1 MPHLRVKISGT
12 DLDAVDG
19 ILREAR
25 VGVVTSRDV
34 ESGTF
39 ASGAQVP
46 ADSPETDSVE
56 ASVDAKDAA
65 DAESRLRE
73 VLPDGYEIEILDS

>member
-1 MPHLRVKISGT
+1 MPHLRARISGT
-12 DLDAVDG
+12 DLGDVDG
-19 ILREAR
+19 LLREAR
-25 VGVVTSRDV
+25 VGAVTSRNV
-34 ESGTF
+34 ESGTL

-46 ADSPETDSVE
+46 SEDPKVESVE

-73 VLPDGYEIEILDS
+73 VLPDGCSIEILDS

>member
-1 MPHLRVKISGT
+1 MPHLRARISGT
-12 DLDAVDG
+12 DLGDVDG
-19 ILREAR
+19 LLREAR
-25 VGVVTSRDV
+25 VGVVTSRNV
-34 ESGTF
+34 ESGTL

-46 ADSPETDSVE
+46 SEDPKVESVE

-73 VLPDGYEIEILDS
+73 VLPDGCSIEILDS

>member
-1 MPHLRVKISGT
+1 VPHLRARISGT
-12 DLDAVDG
+12 DLGDVDG
-19 ILREAR
+19 ILRESR

-34 ESGTF
+34 ESGAL

-46 ADSPETDSVE
+46 SESPETESVE

-73 VLPDGYEIEILDS
+73 VLPDGCEIEILDS